1 MASPAEPTPAYQKD
15 SHCSYCGAPFAAG
28 QPWPRLCAR
37 CGQWSYRNPLPVTV
51 VLLPVGDGLLAV
63 RRAHSPGEGRLAL
76 PGGFVELPESWQ
88 EAGARE
94 LREET
99 GVEIVPDSLT
109 VYRVYSAPDG
119 TLLIFALA
127 PPHAADELPPFF
139 PSPEAAERL
148 ILTTPAELAFS
159 LHTRVLAEYLSE
171 RAGA

>member
-1 MASPAEPTPAYQKD
+1 MPTYAKD
-15 SHCSYCGAPFAAG
+15 SFCSYCGAQFAAE

-37 CGQWSYRNPLPVTV
+37 CERWSYRNPLPVTV
-51 VLLPVGDGLLAV
+51 VLLPIGEGLLAV
-63 RRAHSPGEGRLAL
+63 RRAHMPAKDKLAL

-99 GVEIVPDSLT
+99 GVVVTPERLD

-127 PPHAADELPPFF
+127 PRHSEEELPPF
-139 PSPEAAERL
+139 SASAEASERV
-148 ILTTPAELAFS
+148 ILTAPVELAFS
-159 LHTRVLAEYLSE
+159 LHTRVLGEYL
-171 RAGA
+171 AGRQGA